1 MSTTTSKLGKK
12 YDRKEIEKLDKQFHS
27 ELRKMFRKSNCA
39 DCGKK
44 HPNWATLKRGKFV
57 CINCAQ
63 KLRADSSNRVKSCMG
78 TYLWHPDEMEVMREG
93 CKSSQVSEYRTWMAL
108 SNDFS
113 HIVYFLQVRIL
124 ESTFVHIH
132 KYNFFFFYFCTNDTH
147 TLYTNAYIPVL

>member
-1 MSTTTSKLGKK
+1 MGN
-12 YDRKEIEKLDKQFHS
+12 REQIEKLDKQFHS

-93 CKSSQVSEYRTWMAL
+93 CKSIQVGSDIVAHLREMSTL
-108 SNDFS
+108 S
-113 HIVYFLQVRIL
+113 FLLR
-124 ESTFVHIH
+124 
-132 KYNFFFFYFCTNDTH
+132 
-147 TLYTNAYIPVL
+147 

>member
-1 MSTTTSKLGKK
+1 MHNSASFFYPRRQSPLQEQEQYYQSTKTQRNQQKEHNRRRSKIKITATKEMSTTTSKLGKK

-63 KLRADSSNRVKSCMG
+63 KLRADSSNRVKSVWELIYG
-78 TYLWHPDEMEVMREG
+78 TQMKW
-93 CKSSQVSEYRTWMAL
+93 K
-108 SNDFS
+108 
-113 HIVYFLQVRIL
+113 
-124 ESTFVHIH
+124 
-132 KYNFFFFYFCTNDTH
+132 
-147 TLYTNAYIPVL
+147 

>member
-1 MSTTTSKLGKK
+1 MMVIMHNSASFFLPSTTVTFARARAILSKHEDTEKLATRTQPTQKQNKLIATKEMSTTTSKLGKK

-93 CKSSQVSEYRTWMAL
+93 CKSS
-108 SNDFS
+108 
-113 HIVYFLQVRIL
+113 
-124 ESTFVHIH
+124 
-132 KYNFFFFYFCTNDTH
+132 
-147 TLYTNAYIPVL
+147 

>member
-1 MSTTTSKLGKK
+1 MMMMNDGDYAQQRKLLTLDDSHLARATPSKHEDAEKLGATAQPTEKKPNKQIVKKEMSTTTSKLGKK
-12 YDRKEIEKLDKQFHS
+12 YDRKQIEKLDKQFHS

-93 CKSSQVSEYRTWMAL
+93 CKSS
-108 SNDFS
+108 
-113 HIVYFLQVRIL
+113 
-124 ESTFVHIH
+124 
-132 KYNFFFFYFCTNDTH
+132 
-147 TLYTNAYIPVL
+147 